1 MPKLL
6 PKSLLGELPYA
17 VGAAIKKIATCIKLY
32 LKIHGFFIPSDKVHN
47 IEHQEFE
54 TTFLIQTSLHA
65 EIGTL
70 SLLEWTLG
78 EGCCLVEGIF
88 NSHPSLYPFR
98 HPSFICNDQKR
109 LQPLPGATL
118 EAHHPWLRFRRE
130 IKLDILHMFQDSFF
144 FPPLRWTLIG
154 CIKKI

>member
-70 SLLEWTLG
+70 DSWSLDTCMVASSG
-78 EGCCLVEGIF
+78 KK
-88 NSHPSLYPFR
+88 SPLYR
-98 HPSFICNDQKR
+98 
-109 LQPLPGATL
+109 
-118 EAHHPWLRFRRE
+118 
-130 IKLDILHMFQDSFF
+130 
-144 FPPLRWTLIG
+144 
-154 CIKKI
+154 